1 MEKNIIIPGV
11 CYEAVKA
18 LKDAERGRLILAA
31 MVYRAEGREL
41 SLCGGERYLWP
52 EFKAEIDKDRAEE
65 VALRLKNSENGRKGG
80 RPKSHENPNKAVAFS
95 SPSFPLDNPLSSP
108 DSSQKEKPPKGGKK
122 KKGFSPPTLE
132 EVRAYCIERQ
142 NGIDPEDFLAYY
154 EANGW
159 VQGKSCKPIVDWKA
173 CVRTWERSRANQQPF
188 EQQQQG
194 ETKSTA
200 APRFL
205 GTEIINGEEVAIFEE
220 PGC

>member
-1 MEKNIIIPGV
+1 MKKDITIPGV
-11 CYEAVKA
+11 CAEAVKA

-31 MVYRAEGREL
+31 MVYRDEGREL

-52 EFKAEIDKDRAEE
+52 EFKAVIDEDRAEE

-80 RPKSHENPNKAVAFS
+80 RPKTHGNPKKAVAFDPPS
-95 SPSFPLDNPLSSP
+95 SPLETPNIPP

-132 EVRAYCIERQ
+132 EVRAYCVERQ

-154 EANGW
+154 ATNGW
-159 VQGKSCKPIVDWKA
+159 VQGKACKPIVDWKA
-173 CVRTWERSRANQQPF
+173 CVRTWERSRAKQQPF
-188 EQQQQG
+188 EQQQEAQ
-194 ETKSTA
+194 KPA

-205 GTEIINGEEVAIFEE
+205 RTEIVNGEEVAIFEK
-220 PGC
+220 PGS